1 MRYPA
6 CEKLELI
13 QLVEHS
19 HLPVRRTLVKLGIP
33 RATFFRWY
41 DLYRTGGPDALG
53 DRSPRPDRVWNQIP
67 DISPRIFT
75 AMILMA
81 PVSTALTMP
90 LARRTLARAGADWSR
105 RLSPCLIG
113 IPDGP
118 DATPLTRSG
127 LASANRLLRLR
138 KRRVADH
145 PPASDRSGILDR
157 QFGFDHPDPIEPIG
171 AHRHIERLAKLL
183 LFGSR

>member
-1 MRYPA
+1 MP
-6 CEKLELI
+6 LI
-13 QLVEHS
+13 VLTI
-19 HLPVRRTLVKLGIP
+19 LL
-33 RATFFRWY
+33 
-41 DLYRTGGPDALG
+41 DA
-53 DRSPRPDRVWNQIP
+53 QI
-67 DISPRIFT
+67 ISPRIFT

-81 PVSTALTMP
+81 LVSTALTMP
-90 LARRTLARAGADWSR
+90 LARLTLATAGERHWSR

-127 LASANRLLRLR
+127 LASANRLLRRR